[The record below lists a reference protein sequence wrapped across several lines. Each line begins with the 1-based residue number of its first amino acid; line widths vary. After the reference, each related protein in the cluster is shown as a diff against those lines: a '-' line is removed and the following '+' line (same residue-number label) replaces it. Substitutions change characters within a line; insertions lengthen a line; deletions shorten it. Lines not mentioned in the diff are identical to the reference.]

1 MALSINQNNY
11 ATPAGSY
18 DTLYSA
24 NVTVQPYRFL
34 SLADNVLDGSCHPL
48 GPDYVWW
55 GDSLSDDNGVLATP
69 VEITLNE
76 LSGDLL
82 TISLT
87 GDTFENNY
95 PVDFTIDTYKDGE
108 LLHTESVVGNNVACT
123 AHQLSEVNEVDTCV
137 ITITRI
143 SKANSVAKLTNLYH
157 PYIVVRS
164 DTLNIG
170 LNENGLKSDVMF
182 IHSNDTASIAVSEA
196 SHVINNMRRLYR
208 LPLKVNDTETLTNVH
223 TRMKET
229 TRNILGRV
237 EITYTDP
244 LVDGRINIS
253 SSGAAYGSAIGQAS
267 NTNTGVILKHFSLYD
282 NKLDGTYHCIGDE
295 SEVGWWSKELSD
307 AHGEFLTP
315 PTLTFSFLARPLFS
329 VTVIG
334 DAIRNIYPVDFDIV
348 IMANSVRTIVPVR
361 GNTDVTY
368 TTDIEGIANA
378 TSITLV
384 FYKVNKPYHPAVVV
398 EVPLLSTVSYEGDGL
413 MSINMLEEVSYED
426 ESEALGGVSANELTV
441 VLSNED
447 RSFYFNND
455 ASYVSKYLKKNRK
468 VKAWLGVEIAGTIEW
483 HSLGTYWSYKW
494 DVPIGTLTASV
505 VAFDTLGL
513 LNTMLFYKHKV
524 FVDASIG
531 YMLEYIFTD
540 AKEQFSAL
548 EWHIEQELYDVNIPY
563 CWFEYASHMAA
574 LKQLSLAFPL
584 HIYCDRDGKVIAKT
598 QRIHLDYLYDTW
610 SEHENVISTSY
621 PTLYTASPNLIEVS
635 VMNTKIENTQVI
647 SNVPQFNV
655 QEYPE
660 KTLVFSGPCVGN
672 LNVAVECDDTVTY
685 SYNDYSWGIII
696 SFRGTGNVYNITA
709 TADMIS
715 VSQNTI
721 VTNRNDNSIALNG
734 TIKRSIQSN
743 FIQTPERASYIADR
757 IASLTAQDKYDA
769 EVQYRGDIALSID
782 NPIVLKESIA
792 PVNKYN
798 IIRHELHWDGGLS
811 GTATLNT

>member
-1 MALSINQNNY
+1 MTLSINQNNY

-18 DTLYSA
+18 ANLYSA

-34 SLADNVLDGSCHPL
+34 SLSDNVLDGSCHPL
-48 GPDYVWW
+48 GVDYVWW
-55 GDSLSDDNGVLATP
+55 GASLSDENGLLTTP
-69 VEITLNE
+69 VELVMAELNE
-76 LSGDLL
+76 TLL
-82 TISLT
+82 CISLI
-87 GDTFENNY
+87 GDIFEDNY
-95 PVDFTIDTYKDGE
+95 PVDYTVSAYKDGE
-108 LLHTESVVGNNVACT
+108 LLVTDTVVGNRVASIS
-123 AHQLSEVNEVDTCV
+123 HQMSEVHTIDTCV
-137 ITITRI
+137 VTITRI
-143 SKANSVAKLTNLYH
+143 SKANSVAKLTNAFH
-157 PYIVVRS
+157 PHLLIRRDAVP
-164 DTLNIG
+164 LNI
-170 LNENGLKSDVMF
+170 EADSLKSEVFF
-182 IHSNDTASIAVSEA
+182 INGQDSMNVSVAEDTHI
-196 SHVINNMRRLYR
+196 INNMRRLYK
-208 LPLKVNDTETLTNVH
+208 LPLELNDTEKLTNVH
-223 TRMKET
+223 TKMKET

-244 LVDGRINIS
+244 LIDGRINIS
-253 SSGAAYGSAIGQAS
+253 SSGAARGSSIEQAS
-267 NTNTGVILKHFSLYD
+267 NTNTSAAFNYFSLYD
-282 NKLDGTYHCIGDE
+282 NKLDGTYHCIGDD
-295 SEVGWWSKELSD
+295 SEVGWWSKSLSD
-307 AHGEFLTP
+307 TYGEFITP
-315 PTLTFSFLARPLFS
+315 PTLTFTFLARPIFS

-334 DAIRNIYPVDFDIV
+334 DAIKEAYPVDFDIV
-348 IMANSVRTIVPVR
+348 ITANSVHTTVPVR
-361 GNTDVTY
+361 GNTDITCV
-368 TTDIEGIANA
+368 TDITGITNA

-384 FYKVNKPYHPAVVV
+384 FYKVNKPNYPAVVV

-468 VKAWLGVEIAGTIEW
+468 VKAWLGVDIDGMVEW
-483 HSLGTYWSYKW
+483 YSLGTYWSYKW

-513 LNTMLFYKHKV
+513 LNTMLFYKHNV

-531 YMLEYIFTD
+531 SMIEYILTD

-548 EWHIEQELYDVNIPY
+548 EWQIEQELYDVKIPY

-574 LKQLSLAFPL
+574 LKQLSLSYPL
-584 HIYCDRDGKVIAKT
+584 HIYCDRDGKVIAKV

-610 SEHENVISTSY
+610 SEHDNIISTSY

-647 SNVPQFNV
+647 SGVPQFNV

-660 KTLVFSGPCVGN
+660 KTLVFSGPCIGN
-672 LNVAVECDDTVTY
+672 LNVAIDCDDTVTY
-685 SYNDYSWGIII
+685 NYEEYSWGIII

-715 VSQNTI
+715 AEQSTI
-721 VTNRNDNSIALNG
+721 ITNRDDSSIILNG
-734 TIKRSIQSN
+734 TVKRSIQSN

-782 NPIVLKESIA
+782 NPIILKESIA

-798 IIRHELHWDGGLS
+798 IVRHELHWDGGLS